1 MGVRAVPLLTRCF
14 LKTAMVY
21 FVASSCLGGYLLVA
35 VGLRHAASPVWQP
48 VYWHMLLVGW
58 LMQLIFGVAFWMFPP
73 PAGKPR
79 PTHPPPQRFPALAW
93 FTYAALNGGLLLRVV
108 VEPWH
113 GIRPHSG
120 LGWLLVVSAVLQV
133 AAGWTFV
140 ITIWSRIRGR
150 GR

>member
-1 MGVRAVPLLTRCF
+1 MPLVTRCF
-14 LKTAMVY
+14 LKTAILY
-21 FVASSCLGGYLLVA
+21 FVAGSCLGGYLLVA
-35 VGLRHAASPVWQP
+35 EGLQHTTSPVWRP
-48 VYWHMLLVGW
+48 VYWHLLLVGW

-73 PAGKPR
+73 YAR
-79 PTHPPPQRFPALAW
+79 EQPQRFPGLGW

-113 GIRPHSG
+113 SLRPQLG
-120 LGWLLVVSAVLQV
+120 LGWLLVISAVLQV

-150 GR
+150 RR

>member
-1 MGVRAVPLLTRCF
+1 MPLLSRCF

-21 FVASSCLGGYLLVA
+21 FVAGSCLGGYLLVA
-35 VGLRHAASPVWQP
+35 VGLQHAASPVWQP

-73 PAGKPR
+73 PAGQLR
-79 PTHPPPQRFPALAW
+79 PTHPSPQHFPALAW

-113 GIRPHSG
+113 GVRPHAG
-120 LGWLLVVSAVLQV
+120 LGWLLVLSAVLQV

-150 GR
+150 RR

>member
-1 MGVRAVPLLTRCF
+1 MPLLTRCF
-14 LKTAMVY
+14 LKTAMLY

-35 VGLRHAASPVWQP
+35 FGLQYATSPVWQP

-58 LMQLIFGVAFWMFPP
+58 LMQLIFGVAYWMFPP
-73 PAGKPR
+73 FAK
-79 PTHPPPQRFPALAW
+79 TQPQRAPVLAW

-113 GIRPHSG
+113 GVRPQSG
-120 LGWLLVVSAVLQV
+120 LGWLLVASAVLQV

-140 ITIWSRIRGR
+140 VTIWSRIRGR
-150 GR
+150 RR

>member
-1 MGVRAVPLLTRCF
+1 MPLLTRCF
-14 LKTAMVY
+14 LKTAMLC

-35 VGLRHAASPVWQP
+35 VGLQYATSPVWQP

-58 LMQLIFGVAFWMFPP
+58 LMQLIFGVAYWMFPP
-73 PAGKPR
+73 FAKSR
-79 PTHPPPQRFPALAW
+79 PQRSPALAW

-113 GIRPHSG
+113 GVRPHAG
-120 LGWLLVVSAVLQV
+120 LGWLLALSAMLQA

-150 GR
+150 RR